1 MLLQKHPYIKG
12 INRLYLVLAALLS
25 TVIPTKAQ
33 EPDTRP
39 KPYNWAKVVRVDIDW
54 KKYPGKYKAIRD
66 ILDHMAKDAAGMAI
80 FENIAKNNPGVLKI
94 KDKDDVVS
102 ANTVEGVDAVFAAGL
117 GVRLIKQDMKYDPID
132 NDLVINFTKGGEL
145 LSFDEGTHHFFK
157 VSLNNIVATELERA
171 GWQRTTAETNCR
183 ALIAKM
189 NPKENYLFNNYKDLM
204 GEKFSTGDIEHCRKK
219 QVTIHNIKTNT
230 KDTYTFTDVVTDA
243 LKEYR
248 MYAEDRK
255 RNAYVIDTREMPL
268 SRKYTD
274 KLGEPHRSKEPVF
287 NVRLGENRSRDLQ
300 FGPATGTDYIAL
312 SAGQQNEYKNLD
324 VYYDDAQQGKVD
336 NPTVLVRIKE
346 EYLAQLK
353 YDAKALNSQK
363 LLEYVDRL
371 KKYFDKDYKP
381 VTDYQA
387 IADKAVEQVMKRNPY
402 LEGANEVIMAE
413 TIYSQTKKKK

>member
-1 MLLQKHPYIKG
+1 MLLHKHPN
-12 INRLYLVLAALLS
+12 INSINGLYLFFAALLF
-25 TVIPTKAQ
+25 TCTCAKAQ
-33 EPDTRP
+33 TPIAPQKLND
-39 KPYNWAKVVRVDIDW
+39 WAKVVRVDIDW

-66 ILDHMAKDAAGMAI
+66 ILDHLAKDAAGVEI
-80 FENIAKNNPGVLKI
+80 LENLAKNNPGVLKI

-102 ANTVEGVDAVFAAGL
+102 ANTVEGVDAVFAADL

-145 LSFDEGTHHFFK
+145 LSFDEETHHFFK

-171 GWQRTTAETNCR
+171 GWQRTAAETNCR

-189 NPKENYLFNNYKDLM
+189 TAKENYLFNNYKDLM
-204 GEKFSTGDIEHCRKK
+204 GEKFSTNDIEHCRKK

-230 KDTYTFTDVVTDA
+230 KETYTFTDVVTDA

-255 RNAYVIDTREMPL
+255 KNAYLIDTREMPL

-312 SAGQQNEYKNLD
+312 TAGQQNEYKNLD

-353 YDAKALNSQK
+353 YDTKALNSRK
-363 LLEYVDRL
+363 MLEYVDRL

-387 IADKAVEQVMKRNPY
+387 VMNKAVEQAMKRNPY

-413 TIYSQTKKKK
+413 TIYTQSKKKK